1 MPYRTCAP
9 NPCSLL
15 FFLRTSRGL
24 TQTKLSRLCHVNIN
38 SICQCELRGTPMTLA
53 NLRRLAEFFHV
64 PMDALARNDFSVVA
78 DMPPVEQR
86 RTDAFRNHLRKNRTR
101 MEVIGNLGEDFV
113 AAQEREK
120 LKGTPYADRINT
132 GLADDKKG
140 VCDMMS
146 FDPATGTPIFIEV
159 KATDK
164 GEDKELNFSR
174 EELEFLKHCASSGIP
189 YELHRVYHVGTDKIA
204 QTVYTAQE
212 VLDTFDFLPTTY
224 VTCKKGGEQA

>member
-24 TQTKLSRLCHVNIN
+24 TQTKLSRLCQVNIN

-86 RTDAFRNHLRKNRTR
+86 RTDARRDHLRKNRDK

-113 AAQEREK
+113 AAQERKK
-120 LKGTPYADRINT
+120 LKGTPYEDRINT

-146 FDPATGTPIFIEV
+146 FDPATGTPTFIEV

-174 EELEFLKHCASSGIP
+174 EEFEFLRHCASSGIP
-189 YELHRVYHVGTDKIA
+189 YELHRVYYVGTDKIA

-212 VLDTFDFLPTTY
+212 VLDTFNFLPTTY

>member
-24 TQTKLSRLCHVNIN
+24 TQTKLSRLCRVNIN
-38 SICQCELRGTPMTLA
+38 SICQCELRGAPMTLG
-53 NLRRLAEFFHV
+53 NLRRLAEFFKV

-101 MEVIGNLGEDFV
+101 MEIIGNLGEDFV
-113 AAQEREK
+113 AAQERLK
-120 LKGTPYADRINT
+120 LKGTPYEDRINT

-174 EELEFLKHCASSGIP
+174 EELEFLRHCAQNHIP
-189 YELHRVYHVGTDKIA
+189 YELHRVFYVGTDKIA
-204 QTVYTAQE
+204 QTIYTAQE
-212 VLDTFDFLPTTY
+212 VLDTFEFLPTTY

>member
-1 MPYRTCAP
+1 MPYRTCPLNP
-9 NPCSLL
+9 NSLL
-15 FFLRTSRGL
+15 FFLRTSHGL
-24 TQTKLSRLCHVNIN
+24 TQARLSRLCQVNIN

-53 NLRRLAEFFHV
+53 NLRRLSEFFHV

-78 DMPPVEQR
+78 DIPPVEQQ
-86 RTDAFRNHLRKNRTR
+86 RTDAFRKHLRKNRTK
-101 MEVIGNLGEDFV
+101 MEIIGNLGEDFV

-120 LKGTPYADRINT
+120 LKDTPYAGWVNT

-140 VCDMMS
+140 VCDMIS
-146 FDPATGTPIFIEV
+146 FDPDTGAHIFIEV
-159 KATDK
+159 KSTA
-164 GEDKELNFSR
+164 GSEDEAMNISR
-174 EELEFLKHCASSGIP
+174 EELEFLRHCARNHIP
-189 YELHRVYHVGTDKIA
+189 YELHRVYYVGTDKIA

>member
-1 MPYRTCAP
+1 MSYRTCAP

-15 FFLRTSRGL
+15 FYLRTTHGL
-24 TQTKLSRLCHVNIN
+24 TQVRLSRLCRVNVN
-38 SICQCELRGTPMTLA
+38 SICQCELRGTPMTLG
-53 NLRRLAEFFHV
+53 NLRRLAKFFGV
-64 PMDALARNDFSVVA
+64 PMDALARNDFSAVA
-78 DMPPVEQR
+78 DMPPVEQQ
-86 RTDAFRNHLRKNRTR
+86 RTDARRDHLRKNRDK

-113 AAQEREK
+113 AAQKREK
-120 LKGTPYADRINT
+120 LKGTPYENRINT

-146 FDPATGTPIFIEV
+146 FDPATGAPIFIEV
-159 KATDK
+159 KSTDK

-174 EELEFLKHCASSGIP
+174 EELEFLRHCARNHIP
-189 YELHRVYHVGTDKIA
+189 YELHRVYYVGTDKIA

>member
-15 FFLRTSRGL
+15 FYLRTSRGL
-24 TQTKLSRLCHVNIN
+24 TQIRLSRLCRVNIN
-38 SICQCELRGTPMTLA
+38 TICQCELRGTPMTLA

-64 PMDALARNDFSVVA
+64 SMDALARNDFSAVA
-78 DMPPVEQR
+78 GIPPMKQQ
-86 RTDAFRNHLRKNRTR
+86 RTDALRNHLRRNRTR

-113 AAQEREK
+113 AAQERLK

-174 EELEFLKHCASSGIP
+174 EELEFLRHCAQNHIP
-189 YELHRVYHVGTDKIA
+189 YELHRVYYVGTDKIA
-204 QTVYTAQE
+204 QRVYSAQE
-212 VLDTFDFLPTTY
+212 VLDIFSFEPTTY
-224 VTCKKGGEQA
+224 VTCKKGGEKA